1 MEVRRIGIRLLKE
14 RQQKISNTGV
24 AVITT
29 CVRQGRVDAE
39 GLNDMRPKNHYPFEN
54 GGHDRSSNRFDLFY
68 YEKVGERFYLRLT
81 PLATAL
87 ILGLTLLSIAGM
99 VFLFFYNSGRA
110 LPMTD
115 VNVRGANP
123 PAAAVP
129 QNTIIMPAKPTPR
142 PPRAVTPTPQI
153 RRGEKGQEGAS
164 PIPLPSVDIKATPV
178 KSPPKP

>member
-1 MEVRRIGIRLLKE
+1 MEVRRIGSRLLKE
-14 RQQKISNTGV
+14 RQQKIANTGV

-29 CVRQGRVDAE
+29 YVRQGRADAE

-54 GGHDRSSNRFDLFY
+54 GGRGRSSNHFDLFY

-99 VFLFFYNSGRA
+99 AFLFFYNSGRA
-110 LPMTD
+110 RPMTD

-123 PAAAVP
+123 PAATP

-142 PPRAVTPTPQI
+142 PPRVVTPTPQV
-153 RRGEKGQEGAS
+153 RRGERGQEGAS